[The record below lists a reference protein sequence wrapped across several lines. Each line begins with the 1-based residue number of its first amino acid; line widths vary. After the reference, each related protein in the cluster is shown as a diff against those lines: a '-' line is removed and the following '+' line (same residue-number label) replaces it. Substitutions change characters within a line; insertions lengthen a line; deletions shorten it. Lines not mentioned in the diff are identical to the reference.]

1 MCLLQTCKMQV
12 FRLNCIAVF
21 GGIQLTIVLCHV
33 LSVSLYQSS
42 KVILCVMSYL
52 FNFCQSS
59 KVILSLTSYLFNLC
73 QSSKVLLSLT
83 SYLFNLCESSKVQ
96 VYVKCMCKCL
106 NFSVTIHNS
115 WQTNSATWIKFC
127 KIANPHLIICKPL
140 YYSLH
145 RSTPR
150 RVHLSS
156 SFNPVE

>member
-42 KVILCVMSYL
+42 KVIVCVM
-52 FNFCQSS
+52 
-59 KVILSLTSYLFNLC
+59 SYLFNLC